1 MHMCALHRCCLLS
14 AALKH
19 YGGFIKYAGGDYGR
33 RTFILIMNGGGSSSI
48 TLGVCIYM
56 ESTYTKSKSLS
67 LGSQYLCCH
76 PINTGLYVKYT
87 AL

>member
-1 MHMCALHRCCLLS
+1 MCALHRYCSLS

-19 YGGFIKYAGGDYGR
+19 YGGVIKYAGGDRWKKYFYTHNER
-33 RTFILIMNGGGSSSI
+33 GGSSS
-48 TLGVCIYM
+48 TPLGVCIYM